1 MKRIYVECLLAILI
15 LFWCVSNIFLTSSL
29 FVVCLPAIV
38 SSTIQFIGT
47 LIAAACE
54 SEENA

>member
-1 MKRIYVECLLAILI
+1 MKRIYVECLLAVLI
-15 LFWCVSNIFLTSSL
+15 FLWCVSNILLTSSF
-29 FVVCLPAIV
+29 FVACLPAIV

-54 SEENA
+54 SEEGV